1 MDLAY
6 SGRSPTDTN
15 RFSVDFLPGLLLTI
29 SSLAMVISYCEG
41 TISAAVGLG
50 TTSRMHCDTTTLD
63 R

>member
-41 TISAAVGLG
+41 TISAAVGVRNDVSNAL
-50 TTSRMHCDTTTLD
+50 RYDDT